1 MAGEPQIPGRIGGH
15 DPADPGT
22 DDEVPFGRT
31 HAQRRTRRYADAP
44 AEAAGWE
51 PEAVNEVDVVV
62 VGLGVGGEEVAGR
75 LAQAGLSV
83 VGIEHRLLGGECP
96 YWGCVP
102 SKMMIRAAN
111 LLAETRRVPG
121 MAGESTV
128 DPDWSPVAKRIREE
142 ATDDWDDKVAVE
154 RFVGKGGRFIRG
166 FGRLA
171 GPGRVEVAGEVFQ
184 ARRGVVI
191 GTGTAPAVPPIEGLA
206 GTPYWTNREAIE
218 AEEVPDSL
226 LILGGGAI
234 GLELAQV
241 YARFGATVTV
251 VEALDR
257 LLAMEEPEASSLLAK
272 VFAAE
277 GIEAVT
283 GVKATRVGYDG
294 QQFTLT
300 VHSGQKLVGQKL
312 LVATG
317 RRANLGDL
325 GLSSVGLDED
335 ARFIN
340 VDEWMRAGERLWALG
355 DVTGHGAFT
364 HVATYEADIV
374 VRDILGQGGP
384 AADYRALPRVTFTD
398 PEVGAVGLTEA
409 QAREQGVAVRTAYT
423 DLTTST
429 RGWIHKAGN
438 QGFIKLVADA
448 DRSVLVG
455 ATSAGPVGGEV
466 LGALAVAVHARV
478 PVATLASMMYAYP
491 TFHRAIQAAITQL

>member
-1 MAGEPQIPGRIGGH
+1 MA
-15 DPADPGT
+15 
-22 DDEVPFGRT
+22 V
-31 HAQRRTRRYADAP
+31 
-44 AEAAGWE
+44 
-51 PEAVNEVDVVV
+51 EVDVVV

-83 VGIEHRLLGGECP
+83 VGIEHRLVGGECP
-96 YWGCVP
+96 YWGCIP

-121 MAGESTV
+121 LAGASTV
-128 DPDWSPVAKRIREE
+128 EPDWSQVAKRIREE

-154 RFVGKGGRFIRG
+154 RFVGKGGRFVRG
-166 FGRLA
+166 FGRLT
-171 GPGRVEVAGEVFQ
+171 GPGRVEVGDEVFQ
-184 ARRGVVI
+184 ARRGIVI

-218 AEEVPDSL
+218 AEELPDSL

-241 YARFGATVTV
+241 YARFGTTVTV

-257 LLAMEEPEASSLLAK
+257 LLALEEPESSALVAK
-272 VFAAE
+272 VFTAE
-277 GIEAVT
+277 GIGVRT
-283 GVKATRVGYDG
+283 GVKATRVEHDG
-294 QQFTLT
+294 QQLSLT
-300 VHSGQKLVGQKL
+300 VDSGQPLVGQKL

-325 GLSSVGLDED
+325 GLASVGLDEQ
-335 ARFIN
+335 ARFLP
-340 VDEWMRAGERLWALG
+340 VDEWLRAGDRLWGVG

-364 HVATYEADIV
+364 HVAMYEADIV
-374 VRDILGQGGP
+374 VRDILRQGGP

-409 QAREQGVAVRTAYT
+409 QAREKGIPVRTAYT
-423 DLTTST
+423 DLTAST

-438 QGFIKLVADA
+438 EGFIKLVADT

-466 LGALAVAVHARV
+466 LGALAVAVHGQVPIAR
-478 PVATLASMMYAYP
+478 LASMIYAYP
-491 TFHRAIQAAITQL
+491 TFHRGIEDALTDLRAG